1 MIHCVPLKE
10 KYKEV
15 KGEREMNTYNP
26 NPIDTS
32 DVVLTPNY
40 WRLLKSW
47 QKIRMMYGQREELNR
62 VGNTAKQEM
71 MIRNFILA

>member
-32 DVVLTPNY
+32 DVVLTPRIIGSY
-40 WRLLKSW
+40 RKV
-47 QKIRMMYGQREELNR
+47 GREY
-62 VGNTAKQEM
+62 A
-71 MIRNFILA
+71 

>member
-1 MIHCVPLKE
+1 MAVARMIHCVPLKE

-32 DVVLTPNY
+32 DVVLTP
-40 WRLLKSW
+40 
-47 QKIRMMYGQREELNR
+47 ELDDLVKKFDITYR
-62 VGNTAKQEM
+62 SSSKYAEDVIK
-71 MIRNFILA
+71 

>member
-1 MIHCVPLKE
+1 MAVARMIHCVPLKE

-32 DVVLTPNY
+32 DVVLTPRIIGAY
-40 WRLLKSW
+40 
-47 QKIRMMYGQREELNR
+47 
-62 VGNTAKQEM
+62 
-71 MIRNFILA
+71 